1 MDFQLKQ
8 WREDQSKQEE
18 QQHSHSAKLPS
29 FSLEYYNNNDNNI
42 QHKSE
47 QQESTLSLP
56 LFTPDQP
63 TKISIGNMSVAYLPD
78 STAVT
83 ATKYPRMG
91 SYFSFAQW
99 QELELQA
106 LIYRHMLAGSPI
118 PPELL
123 HLIKKSLLASSPYYL
138 PNNIQHYPY
147 FHQSILLQSGYWGR
161 AAMDP
166 EPGRC
171 RRTDGKKWRCSR
183 DIVPGHKYCER
194 HVHRGRNRSRKPVEI
209 PTPSAVS
216 PGGIAGG
223 GLEKESVTVAMTA
236 VASRVMAHS
245 RSSEPTIS
253 LNYPFETQSGDYPN
267 DGKSSARIL
276 RPFFDDWPKSL
287 QESDN
292 VESNIS
298 SVTSTANLSI
308 STSGNPSSDFSLKL
322 STGSNNVEDTD
333 NLSHSTEREQLQSQ
347 WNVPPWGT
355 NQVASMGGPL
365 AEALRSSTNSSP
377 TSVLFQL
384 PGGTRSHP
392 SFVSS

>member
-47 QQESTLSLP
+47 QQECTLSLP

-63 TKISIGNMSVAYLPD
+63 TKISISNMSVAYLPD

-123 HLIKKSLLASSPYYL
+123 HLVKKSLLASSPYYL

-147 FHQSILLQSGYWGR
+147 FHQSVLLQSGYWGK

-216 PGGIAGG
+216 PGGNAGG
-223 GLEKESVTVAMTA
+223 GLEKESVTVATTA
-236 VASRVMAHS
+236 VANRVMAHS

-253 LNYPFETQSGDYPN
+253 LNNPFETQSGDYPN
-267 DGKSSARIL
+267 D
-276 RPFFDDWPKSL
+276 
-287 QESDN
+287 
-292 VESNIS
+292 
-298 SVTSTANLSI
+298 
-308 STSGNPSSDFSLKL
+308 GNPSSDFSLKL

-384 PGGTRSHP
+384 PAGTRSHP